1 MINIII
7 GRNSSGKTLHLWD
20 KLDNLDKSV
29 TITNIEDKL
38 MLDKQLDKEKVNI
51 LNRVLPYGFV
61 VNGES
66 LGITDNI
73 DLGRDYLDFLSK
85 IWLKAKYFIYD
96 EPEKKVK
103 DALRGDIY
111 DAIASLGDSFDECWI
126 ASNYQS
132 VTTMDHANFWLSI
145 DKCNLKKVSIQ
156 EAIEILDN
164 Y

>member
-1 MINIII
+1 MINII
-7 GRNSSGKTLHLWD
+7 GENSSGKTLHLEN
-20 KLDNLDKSV
+20 KLDTLDEIT
-29 TITNIEDKL
+29 TITNLRDTLILNKR
-38 MLDKQLDKEKVNI
+38 LDEEKVNI
-51 LNRVLPYGFV
+51 ISRILPYDFII
-61 VNGES
+61 NGES
-66 LGITDNI
+66 LGVIDNV
-73 DLGRDYLDFLSK
+73 DLGRDYLEFLSR
-85 IWLKAKYFIYD
+85 ICLKAKYFIYD